1 MTDKNYET
9 LSKACEVDDQIVEFE
24 FELKKAKST
33 VLWLEN
39 KIDALRK
46 EKAKLSEELMKSSG
60 IKTQG
65 M

>member
-1 MTDKNYET
+1 MTAKTYET
-9 LSKACEVDDQIVEFE
+9 LSKACEVDDQIVEYE

-60 IKTQG
+60 IKS
-65 M
+65 

>member
-1 MTDKNYET
+1 MTAKTYET
-9 LSKACEVDDQIVEFE
+9 LSKACDVDDQIVEFE

-33 VLWLEN
+33 VRWLEY

>member
-1 MTDKNYET
+1 MTAKTYET